1 MVISPYKTMVYSRS
15 GRMVRSL
22 LHVTVRDG
30 YRAPANF
37 LYKGSCTALV
47 AMSRSG
53 RVAGGRDVRAKIT
66 LQGDSHRIH
75 GFAHKGSELG
85 DGSA

>member
-1 MVISPYKTMVYSRS
+1 MDINPYKTTVYSRLD
-15 GRMVRSL
+15 RMVRSL
-22 LHVTVRDG
+22 LIVTVRDG

-37 LYKGSCTALV
+37 LYNGSRTALV

-53 RVAGGRDVRAKIT
+53 RVAGARDVRAELLSGET
-66 LQGDSHRIH
+66 HRIH
-75 GFAHKGSELG
+75 GFTHKGSELG

>member
-1 MVISPYKTMVYSRS
+1 MVISPYKTMVYSRLD
-15 GRMVRSL
+15 RMVRSL
-22 LHVTVRDG
+22 LIVTVRDG
-30 YRAPANF
+30 YRAPGNF
-37 LYKGSCTALV
+37 LYNGSRTALV

-53 RVAGGRDVRAKIT
+53 RVAGGRDVRAGLLSRET
-66 LQGDSHRIH
+66 HRIH